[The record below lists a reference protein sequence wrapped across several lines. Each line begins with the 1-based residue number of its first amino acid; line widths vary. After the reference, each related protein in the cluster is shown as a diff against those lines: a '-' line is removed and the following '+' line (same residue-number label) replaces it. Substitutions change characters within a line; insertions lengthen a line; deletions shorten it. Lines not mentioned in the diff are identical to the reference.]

1 MKKVMTYAALVT
13 MVAATPAIVMPA
25 PAEAAS
31 SYAPAKVYYKVGT
44 GHAEF
49 PFKSLGGLIAAGIP
63 GASSVAYLATE
74 NNNMYNMKDFS
85 AYFAANPNA
94 SVENILENLERL
106 NKNLTPAQ
114 IAALA
119 ITVGK
124 VENQQITGG
133 GAVVTPVEEEFK
145 VISIE

>member
-1 MKKVMTYAALVT
+1 
-13 MVAATPAIVMPA
+13 
-25 PAEAAS
+25 
-31 SYAPAKVYYKVGT
+31 
-44 GHAEF
+44 
-49 PFKSLGGLIAAGIP
+49 
-63 GASSVAYLATE
+63 
-74 NNNMYNMKDFS
+74 MYNMKDFS